1 MVESQMTRREDDSSG
16 SVDLSQIGRALARR
30 KYWIAG
36 ATLGALLL
44 GLAFV
49 TLAKPRYTAEAKVL
63 IENQEGYFTRPD
75 KASTADLNTAPDA
88 EAVQSQVQLLQS
100 RDLARRAIKELNLVG
115 NREFDPQAGGGGAL
129 GRVMVLLG
137 LQRDPTLASPED
149 RVLDTYFEK
158 LTVFSLVKTRVLSVE
173 FSSQDPDMAARAA
186 NTIADLYIDV
196 QSRAKRDTARQVAAS
211 LASLIT
217 DLKTRLAIAENKAE
231 NFRLKSG
238 LLVGANNLTITAQ
251 QLGDINT
258 QLSVARAQ
266 QADAHAKARLIRD
279 MVRQGRVGDV
289 PDVANNDLI
298 RRISEQRVSL
308 RAQMAL
314 ESRTLLPGHP
324 RIKELTAQV
333 ADLEGELRSAAEKTM
348 RTLENDARI
357 AGSRVEN
364 LQATLESQKRVAG
377 TANADDV
384 TLRQFDSE
392 SRLLKEQLEAN
403 TAKFQEAVARE
414 NALSTPADARVISRA
429 VAPPL
434 PSFPKKV
441 PVLASVTLAG
451 LIFSMGSVVAG
462 ELLSGR
468 AAVPLHPLPRD
479 VPAHAAA
486 GPVMRARKEP
496 ALEPVPA
503 SAEFAP
509 EPSPPDGISPEAAP
523 QIAAAPSMGPSEASR
538 DMARD
543 GAHLAERIAGASAT
557 GHAVVSMMVAPD
569 ANVSVA
575 AAAISLARALA
586 RNHRT
591 ILVNLDAEA
600 REIDELAPSAEIA
613 VAGHDDSVPDDGL
626 QEGLAALLAGHVSFA
641 EVIHRDR
648 LTRLHVLTHGDG
660 FISGTGGLD
669 LVLDALCETYD
680 HVVLVAPVLSRS
692 DMASSLAP
700 YADFAVL
707 ATAAADND
715 PVVLAACADLEK
727 VGAGKVLVVSAASG
741 AGSGTRAVA

>member
-1 MVESQMTRREDDSSG
+1 MVESQTFLREDDKSG
-16 SVDLSQIGRALARR
+16 SVDLSLMGRALARR
-30 KYWIAG
+30 KYWITG
-36 ATLGALLL
+36 ATLGAFLL

-63 IENQEGYFTRPD
+63 IENQEGYFTRPE
-75 KASTADLNTAPDA
+75 KAGTADLNTAPDA

-115 NREFDPQAGGGGAL
+115 NREFDPQAGGGGSL
-129 GRVMVLLG
+129 GRVMVMLG
-137 LQRDPTLASPED
+137 LQRDPTQASPED
-149 RVLDTYFEK
+149 RILDTYFEK

-196 QSRAKRDTARQVAAS
+196 QSKAKRDTAKQVAAS
-211 LASLIT
+211 LASLIA
-217 DLKTRLAIAENKAE
+217 DLKTRLALAENKAE
-231 NFRLKSG
+231 SFRLKSG

-258 QLSVARAQ
+258 QLSVARTQ
-266 QADAHAKARLIRD
+266 QADAQAKARLIRD

-377 TANADDV
+377 TANTDDV

-403 TAKFQEAVARE
+403 TAKYQEALARE
-414 NALSTPADARVISRA
+414 HALSTPADARVISRA

-451 LIFSMGSVVAG
+451 LIFSMGAVVAG
-462 ELLSGR
+462 EMLSGR
-468 AAVPLHPLPRD
+468 AAVPVYPLPRD
-479 VPAHAAA
+479 VPANAAA
-486 GPVMRARKEP
+486 GPVVRVRR
-496 ALEPVPA
+496 EPVLAPA
-503 SAEFAP
+503 IAKAEDAP
-509 EPSPPDGISPEAAP
+509 DANPPDDFLPDAEAHP
-523 QIAAAPSMGPSEASR
+523 VGTPSMGPSQAIR

-543 GAHLAERIAGASAT
+543 GAQLAGRIAEASAT
-557 GHAVVSMMVAPD
+557 GHAVVSMIVGPD
-569 ANVSVA
+569 AGASVA
-575 AAAISLARALA
+575 APAIALARALA

-591 ILVNLDAEA
+591 ILVNLDALA
-600 REIDELAPSAEIA
+600 QEIDALAPATENAAAGDELAGQENSLQ
-613 VAGHDDSVPDDGL
+613 DGL
-626 QEGLAALLAGHVSFA
+626 AELLAGRVSFA

-648 LTRLHVLTHGDG
+648 LTRLHVLAHGG
-660 FISGTGGLD
+660 GRINGTAGLD

-680 HVVLVAPVLSRS
+680 HVVLVVPVMALS

-707 ATAAADND
+707 ATEAAASD

-727 VGAGKVLVVSAASG
+727 VGAGQVLVVGTGPGPRVG
-741 AGSGTRAVA
+741 ARAVA